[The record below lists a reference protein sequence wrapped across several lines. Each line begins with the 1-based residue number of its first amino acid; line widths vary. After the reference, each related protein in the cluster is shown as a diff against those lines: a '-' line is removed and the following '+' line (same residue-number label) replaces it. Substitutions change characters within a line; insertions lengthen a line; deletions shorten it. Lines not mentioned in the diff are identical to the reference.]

1 MQRQDV
7 RQQPWMNYVDLE
19 YRCGDPKATKL
30 GAQVALPKMP
40 VPGVWAVAASWIPR
54 GTFAG
59 CGNRRGSR
67 PSQHQ
72 PEAPAHKCV
81 LRPHAPSKM
90 REFILTRR
98 GAVLPGEERLL

>member
-54 GTFAG
+54 GTGEAVGRPNTNPRRPRINVFFG
-59 CGNRRGSR
+59 LTRLPKCGNS
-67 PSQHQ
+67 
-72 PEAPAHKCV
+72 
-81 LRPHAPSKM
+81 
-90 REFILTRR
+90 F
-98 GAVLPGEERLL
+98 

>member
-7 RQQPWMNYVDLE
+7 RQPWMNYVDLE

-54 GTFAG
+54 GNVCGLWEPGEAVGRPNTNPRRPRINVFFG
-59 CGNRRGSR
+59 LTRLPKCGNS
-67 PSQHQ
+67 
-72 PEAPAHKCV
+72 
-81 LRPHAPSKM
+81 
-90 REFILTRR
+90 F
-98 GAVLPGEERLL
+98 